1 MDQLW
6 YFETLLIEY
15 SILRDFLH
23 KIWFWVTSDL
33 AIAYKCLWKNIQ
45 FGVAF
50 IQHVFWFQF
59 LNKFSRKFDYEWI
72 MAKHLFWK
80 VTLCQQNFFFWSDLI
95 FEWLW
100 AKHSI
105 MSDFWQNYYFE
116 QLSIKHSLWSDSWLR
131 ITIWIS
137 FIQAFD
143 LYLSEFWSNIST
155 ILSKSS

>member
-1 MDQLW
+1 M
-6 YFETLLIEY
+6 I
-15 SILRDFLH
+15 
-23 KIWFWVTSDL
+23 FWVTSDL
-33 AIAYKCLWKNIQ
+33 AIAYKCLWKIFSLEWLLSSMFFDLNFWINFHENSIMSESWQNIY
-45 FGVAF
+45 FEKSLCA
-50 IQHVFWFQF
+50 
-59 LNKFSRKFDYEWI
+59 NKTF
-72 MAKHLFWK
+72 
-80 VTLCQQNFFFWSDLI
+80 VFWSDLI

-137 FIQAFD
+137 SWIIYQAFD
-143 LYLSEFWSNIST
+143 LYLSDIST